1 MAIYYEE
8 KGKLRALFAKNL
20 RKLMRKRKLTAMDLA
35 AEMGIRPGTVRNWS
49 YSKGNTMPTPP
60 LYESLCD
67 TLEIGYWELL
77 CEDFEDE

>member
-8 KGKLRALFAKNL
+8 EGKMRKLFAKNL
-20 RKLMRKRKLTAMDLA
+20 RKLMKKRKLTAMDLA

-49 YSKGNTMPTPP
+49 YPKGNTMPIPP
-60 LYESLCD
+60 LYERLCD